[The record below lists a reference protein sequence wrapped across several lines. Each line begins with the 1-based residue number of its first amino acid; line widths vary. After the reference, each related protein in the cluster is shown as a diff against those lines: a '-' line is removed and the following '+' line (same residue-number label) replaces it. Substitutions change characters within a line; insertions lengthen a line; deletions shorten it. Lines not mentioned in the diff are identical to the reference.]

1 MNITNTYIF
10 QNITINSKKVVNMSA
25 YPNAKLNTKTNV
37 IVIQKGHAKG
47 VTLSHA
53 GKVF

>member
-1 MNITNTYIF
+1 MYFFQGIF
-10 QNITINSKKVVNMSA
+10 PKKVVNMPH
-25 YPNAKLNTKTNV
+25 YTNTKLNKTNV
-37 IVIQKGHAKG
+37 IVIQKAKG

>member
-1 MNITNTYIF
+1 M
-10 QNITINSKKVVNMSA
+10 QKKNCKNNN

>member
-1 MNITNTYIF
+1 MPHYTNT
-10 QNITINSKKVVNMSA
+10 
-25 YPNAKLNTKTNV
+25 KLNKTNV
-37 IVIQKGHAKG
+37 IVIQKAKA